1 MPGGISANG
10 LRLEYRGIEM
20 KDYKT
25 VEYYNVTDG
34 ELVFHF
40 IFNYSYMATLS
51 VMYNSLQG
59 T

>member
-1 MPGGISANG
+1 MPDGISANR
-10 LRLEYRGIEM
+10 LRLEYEGIEM
-20 KDYKT
+20 EDDKT
-25 VEYYNVTDG
+25 VGYYNVTNG